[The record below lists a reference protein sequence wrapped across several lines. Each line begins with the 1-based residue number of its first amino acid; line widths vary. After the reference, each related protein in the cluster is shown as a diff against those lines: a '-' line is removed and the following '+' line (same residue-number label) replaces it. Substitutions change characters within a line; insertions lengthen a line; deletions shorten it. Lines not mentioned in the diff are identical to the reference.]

1 MLNGNGYP
9 MEDSEATVEM
19 STTER
24 GRARK
29 ESQWRTEKSRE

>member
-9 MEDSEATVEM
+9 MEDLAATVEI

-29 ESQWRTEKSRE
+29 ENQ